1 MLQKKR
7 MNYIKQ
13 FVKNNKLIFI
23 LIVICLLVDSFLL
36 YNQGIQREA
45 TTSKAY
51 VDFITNYPESIKSP
65 RVEPLFVVITY
76 YLSRLFN
83 PLLVLASLK
92 LLLVAIQLFTFYKI
106 IILLTKKRHL
116 ALAFTAMLNF
126 SFAFFSLYNNLSRNH
141 FANTLFLLALFY
153 LLSILEKNKNTL
165 PVKKI
170 ILISLFGG
178 LLIYSHILPTI
189 LFNTLLLLSFV
200 FFATSLLLSYR
211 IQLLSHKKKFL
222 LLITKNLFLIGIFTF
237 IIQLPYLL
245 RLYNS
250 NVTTDDYQ
258 QAGSIVN
265 EKSTSLLDL
274 FRILFEFRLPGIS
287 LIFMLLIALSIFY
300 LLKKITPPRILLLIL
315 WLTTYFC
322 TKLDLIFGIG
332 MLPYRFSLMLIFSSL
347 LLLSVLF
354 TPFILFIK
362 NGKGKQFFVLIIVLS
377 FITTNLSPIMHAA
390 IFRNYI
396 PNHEKQDL
404 FRHLQLRII
413 SETTNRPTTFLIN
426 GESFEKIDTTS
437 KYLRN
442 DTLFAIFD
450 EKTIVDYY
458 NTRNIDFVIFDHFRI
473 NEKGEDINTVTNT
486 NLSFYEKS
494 SYFQKIDEVINPYI
508 HISIFKFIPNSAA
521 VDAMSTIS
529 FDCSTDKL
537 CQQKFEQHLKNID
550 TQYLN
555 NWVVEITESSNINL
569 ITEYV
574 HSENKLISLTYTKE
588 ITSKNNSRSFP
599 LRNIPL
605 RKNLDVPLM
614 LHIPNAKILLHHT
627 GFTIDRMELQKI
639 GVDKLTIFGKI
650 NNHPISYF
658 YVNSAQT
665 NILIS
670 IISIA
675 LILIFYIYLIISSTN
690 RKVFRF
696 TNAKQKKIILSLIFF
711 IIIDILFLNALFI
724 NIYKL
729 FLHI

>member
-1 MLQKKR
+1 
-7 MNYIKQ
+7 
-13 FVKNNKLIFI
+13 
-23 LIVICLLVDSFLL
+23 
-36 YNQGIQREA
+36 
-45 TTSKAY
+45 
-51 VDFITNYPESIKSP
+51 
-65 RVEPLFVVITY
+65 
-76 YLSRLFN
+76 
-83 PLLVLASLK
+83 
-92 LLLVAIQLFTFYKI
+92 
-106 IILLTKKRHL
+106 
-116 ALAFTAMLNF
+116 
-126 SFAFFSLYNNLSRNH
+126 
-141 FANTLFLLALFY
+141 
-153 LLSILEKNKNTL
+153 
-165 PVKKI
+165 
-170 ILISLFGG
+170 
-178 LLIYSHILPTI
+178 
-189 LFNTLLLLSFV
+189 
-200 FFATSLLLSYR
+200 
-211 IQLLSHKKKFL
+211 
-222 LLITKNLFLIGIFTF
+222 
-237 IIQLPYLL
+237 
-245 RLYNS
+245 
-250 NVTTDDYQ
+250 
-258 QAGSIVN
+258 
-265 EKSTSLLDL
+265 
-274 FRILFEFRLPGIS
+274 
-287 LIFMLLIALSIFY
+287 
-300 LLKKITPPRILLLIL
+300 
-315 WLTTYFC
+315 
-322 TKLDLIFGIG
+322 
-332 MLPYRFSLMLIFSSL
+332 
-347 LLLSVLF
+347 
-354 TPFILFIK
+354 
-362 NGKGKQFFVLIIVLS
+362 
-377 FITTNLSPIMHAA
+377 MHAA

-442 DTLFAIFD
+442 DTLFTIFD